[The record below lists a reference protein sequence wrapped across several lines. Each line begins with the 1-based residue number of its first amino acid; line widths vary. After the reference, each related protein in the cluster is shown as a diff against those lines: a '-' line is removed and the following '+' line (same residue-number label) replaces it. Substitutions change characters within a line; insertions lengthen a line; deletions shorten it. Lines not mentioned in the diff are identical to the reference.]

1 MRWGG
6 AGPRGAEG
14 IAKGVANARVVERNE
29 IGAEHARGLGKGSM
43 EIG

>member
-29 IGAEHARGLGKGSM
+29 IGVEHARGLGEGSM